1 MIITEYKLKKYTRA
15 IKEYSINEIDI
26 IIKTIQNNPL
36 NMTQADIIFSLEV
49 IKKNIKN
56 KKVTK
61 NGNIIN

>member
-1 MIITEYKLKKYTRA
+1 MIITDYELKKYTRA
-15 IKEYSINEIDI
+15 IKEYSINEINI

-61 NGNIIN
+61 NG

>member
-1 MIITEYKLKKYTRA
+1 MIITDYELKKYTRA
-15 IKEYSINEIDI
+15 IKEYSNNEIDI

-61 NGNIIN
+61 NG

>member
-1 MIITEYKLKKYTRA
+1 MIITDYELKKYTRA
-15 IKEYSINEIDI
+15 IKEYSINEIDV

-61 NGNIIN
+61 NG

>member
-1 MIITEYKLKKYTRA
+1 MIITDYELKKYTRA

-61 NGNIIN
+61 NG

>member
-1 MIITEYKLKKYTRA
+1 MIITEYELKKYTRA

>member
-1 MIITEYKLKKYTRA
+1 MIITDYELKKYTRA

-61 NGNIIN
+61 NGYIIN

>member
-1 MIITEYKLKKYTRA
+1 MKKIQLQNHQSKIY
-15 IKEYSINEIDI
+15 I

-61 NGNIIN
+61 NG